1 MKRNY
6 KIVQIL
12 NEYSVV
18 INGGFNDGIKRGQ
31 LFQIY
36 NIGDEVFD
44 PDTKLSL
51 GTRDNIKAE
60 VIATEVSEKLTV
72 CENRTNT
79 SLINKYL
86 WDEHTTFAQ
95 TIDALSKRIPTP
107 LPIDPSQVTEST
119 KYDKTIHIGDLVRPI
134 SYDK

>member
-60 VIATEVSEKLTV
+60 VIAIEVSEKLTV

-79 SLINKYL
+79 SVINKYL
-86 WDEHTTFAQ
+86 WEEHTSFAQ
-95 TIDALSKRIPTP
+95 TIDTLSKRIPTP
-107 LPIDPSQVTEST
+107 LQIDPSQVTKST
-119 KYDKTIHIGDLVRPI
+119 KYDKTIRIGDLVRPI
-134 SYDK
+134 NYDE